1 MKHPLSSI
9 PTPSPEEIDA
19 AIRRAHHERAVAFR
33 RILGALFGR
42 KDAAAEAVPVHGVT
56 AATCR

>member
-1 MKHPLSSI
+1 MNHPLSSI
-9 PTPSPEEIDA
+9 ATPSSEEIDA

-33 RILGALFGR
+33 RILGALFRR
-42 KDAAAEAVPVHGVT
+42 KDAAAEAAPVHGIT